1 MASFRMLKKYLPVT
15 LIAICFSNQLLG
27 MEMKMMM
34 PSHNAPIGVMGDHL
48 LMKGKWMLSSRR
60 HHMTMKGNQLNGESI
75 SDAKVLQQANPFS
88 SMPNMPS
95 QLSIVPQEM
104 TMNML
109 VLSTMYAPSD
119 DLTVMS
125 MAMFVDKEMV
135 LDTYGGMMD
144 RDYLGSFET
153 SSKDLSN
160 LSLTALYKLH
170 QDPKNRTHLH
180 FGLMKNIGK
189 NDSTDE
195 VLTPMNMVT
204 NMTLPYGMQSSD
216 RASRLIIGT
225 TNVSALGQYSVGA
238 QALFSTVIS
247 KDDWSFGDYWD
258 LNTWLQKDYNEDL
271 SLSAR
276 IHFKS
281 QKKIEGRDTTI
292 MGPVQTANPLN
303 YGGQTVDLSFGANLA
318 LDLFGTKNK
327 KLGVE
332 IILPLQHNL
341 RGLQMKRK
349 WSLVAG
355 YTVSF

>member
-1 MASFRMLKKYLPVT
+1 MLKKYLSVT
-15 LIAICFSNQLLG
+15 LIAICFSSQLIG

-34 PSHNAPIGVMGDHL
+34 PSHNAPVGVMGDHL

-60 HHMTMKGNQLNGESI
+60 HHMTMKGNQFNGESI

-88 SMPNMPS
+88 SMPNMPI
-95 QLSIVPQEM
+95 QVRVVPQEM
-104 TMNML
+104 TMNM
-109 VLSTMYAPSD
+109 VMLSTMYAPSD

-125 MAMFVDKEMV
+125 MAMFVDKEMI

-160 LSLTALYKLH
+160 LSLFALYKLH
-170 QDPKNRTHLH
+170 QDPRNRSHLH
-180 FGLMKNIGK
+180 FGLIKNTGK
-189 NDSTDE
+189 NDSSDE
-195 VLTPMNMVT
+195 VLTPMNMVA
-204 NMTLPYGMQSSD
+204 NITLPYGMQSSD
-216 RASRLIIGT
+216 RSNRLVIGT
-225 TNVSALGQYSVGA
+225 TNVATLGQFSVGT
-238 QALFSTVIS
+238 QALFSAAIT
-247 KDDWSFGDYWD
+247 KDDWSLGDYWD
-258 LNTWLQKDYNEDL
+258 LNTWLQKDYSEDL
-271 SLSAR
+271 SLSAL
-276 IHFKS
+276 IHFTS

-292 MGPVQTANPLN
+292 MAPVQTANPLN
-303 YGGQTVDLSFGANLA
+303 YGGQTIDLSFGANLA

>member
-1 MASFRMLKKYLPVT
+1 
-15 LIAICFSNQLLG
+15 
-27 MEMKMMM
+27 
-34 PSHNAPIGVMGDHL
+34 
-48 LMKGKWMLSSRR
+48 
-60 HHMTMKGNQLNGESI
+60 
-75 SDAKVLQQANPFS
+75 
-88 SMPNMPS
+88 
-95 QLSIVPQEM
+95 
-104 TMNML
+104 
-109 VLSTMYAPSD
+109 
-119 DLTVMS
+119 
-125 MAMFVDKEMV
+125 MFVDKEMV

-160 LSLTALYKLH
+160 LSLIALYKLH

-225 TNVSALGQYSVGA
+225 TNVSTLGQYSVGA
-238 QALFSTVIS
+238 QALFSTAIL
-247 KDDWSFGDYWD
+247 KGDWSFGDYWD

-292 MGPVQTANPLN
+292 MAPVQTANPLN
-303 YGGQTVDLSFGANLA
+303 YGGQTIDLSFGANLA

>member
-1 MASFRMLKKYLPVT
+1 MLKKYLSVT
-15 LIAICFSNQLLG
+15 LIAICFSSQLIG

-60 HHMTMKGNQLNGESI
+60 HHMTMKGNQFNGESI

-95 QLSIVPQEM
+95 QLSVVPQEM

-109 VLSTMYAPSD
+109 MLSTMYAPSD
-119 DLTVMS
+119 DLTVMG
-125 MAMFVDKEMV
+125 MAMFVDKKMT

-160 LSLTALYKLH
+160 LSLVALYKLH

-204 NMTLPYGMQSSD
+204 NMTLPYAMQSSD

-225 TNVSALGQYSVGA
+225 TNVSTLGQYSIGA
-238 QALFSTVIS
+238 QALFSTAIS
-247 KDDWSFGDYWD
+247 KDDWLFGDYWD
-258 LNTWLQKDYNEDL
+258 LNTWLQKDYNQDL

-281 QKKIEGRDTTI
+281 QKKIEGRDTSI
-292 MGPVQTANPLN
+292 MAPVQTANPLN
-303 YGGQTVDLSFGANLA
+303 YGGQTIDLSLGANLA

-332 IILPLQHNL
+332 IILPLQNNL
-341 RGLQMKRK
+341 KGLQMKRK